1 MSDTTRD
8 IFGRYSGSKGELFNL
23 ALVTSLLTLVTL
35 GIYRFWAKT
44 RIRKYIWSSIDGG
57 SDKFEYTGTGIE
69 KLLGFLVA
77 VVILAVYL
85 GIIQMILFYFG
96 LNLFSEPTTMAE
108 AMAQIAAFYI
118 SFFAVV
124 PLIFFAQYR
133 ARRYKLAR
141 SRWRGVR
148 FGAEPAAWG
157 YAIRAI
163 GHWLLTILTL
173 GLLLP
178 RQTFYLE
185 KYMTDRS
192 WYGTARFEQQGRWQ
206 ELYPAMTHLFIGA
219 LIVVLAVVIMAVAN
233 APVGGTIVF
242 FVGYIWAMVG
252 MVSYRVRSF
261 AYLTDHKRLDGDI
274 SFRADPET
282 STVIGHVIL
291 GGFVVGLVTGVMFL
305 IIGVIVSALV
315 GPATMGSSGGAFVA
329 IAFTILLYLG
339 VLVVA
344 SAMSLVWVT
353 QPIIDHIVSSIAVE
367 NADALDAIRQ
377 RAMDSGADAEGF
389 ADALDVGG
397 AI

>member
-1 MSDTTRD
+1 MSDTTRT
-8 IFGRYSGSKGELFNL
+8 IVGRYSGTKGELFNL

-44 RIRKYIWSSIDGG
+44 RIRKYIWSSVDGSG
-57 SDKFEYTGTGIE
+57 DKFEYTGTGIE

-77 VVILAVYL
+77 VVILAIYL
-85 GIIQMILFYFG
+85 GLIQMILFYFG
-96 LNLFSEPTTMAE
+96 LNLFREPITMAE
-108 AMAQIAAFYI
+108 AVAQMAAFYI

-157 YAIRAI
+157 YVIRAI

-192 WYGTARFEQQGRWQ
+192 WYGTARFEQNGRWQ
-206 ELYPAMTHLFIGA
+206 ALYPAMTHLIIGA
-219 LIVVLAVVIMAVAN
+219 LIVVLAVVMLAVSDSPAI
-233 APVGGTIVF
+233 GTILLV
-242 FVGYIWAMVG
+242 VGYFWAMIG
-252 MVSYRVRSF
+252 LVSYRIRSF
-261 AYLTDHKRLDGDI
+261 AYLTGQKRLDDTIG
-274 SFRADPET
+274 FRADPET

-291 GGFVVGLVTGVMFL
+291 GGLLVGLVTGVMLFAV
-305 IIGVIVSALV
+305 GAIVAVLV
-315 GPATMGSSGGAFVA
+315 GPAAMGGSA
-329 IAFTILLYLG
+329 IGVVLALILYLG
-339 VLVVA
+339 TLVIA
-344 SAMSLVWVT
+344 SALSLVWIT
-353 QPIIDHIVSSIAVE
+353 QPIIDHIVSSMAVE
-367 NADALDAIRQ
+367 NADVLDGIRQ
-377 RAMDSGADAEGF
+377 RAMDSGADDEGF

>member
-8 IFGRYSGSKGELFNL
+8 IFGRYSGKKGELFNL

-44 RIRKYIWSSIDGG
+44 RIRKYIWSSIDGD

-77 VVILAVYL
+77 VVILAIYL

-96 LNLFSEPTTMAE
+96 LNLFSQPTTMAE
-108 AMAQIAAFYI
+108 AVAQTLAVYI

-141 SRWRGVR
+141 TRWRGVR

-157 YAIRAI
+157 YALRAI

-206 ELYPAMTHLFIGA
+206 ELYPAMKHLFIGA
-219 LIVVLAVVIMAVAN
+219 LIIVLAVVLVATTN
-233 APVGGTIVF
+233 SPGLGGVF
-242 FVGYIWAMVG
+242 FVVGYIWG
-252 MVSYRVRSF
+252 MIGLVSYRCPD
-261 AYLTDHKRLDGDI
+261 LPTEHL
-274 SFRADPET
+274 
-282 STVIGHVIL
+282 
-291 GGFVVGLVTGVMFL
+291 
-305 IIGVIVSALV
+305 
-315 GPATMGSSGGAFVA
+315 
-329 IAFTILLYLG
+329 
-339 VLVVA
+339 
-344 SAMSLVWVT
+344 
-353 QPIIDHIVSSIAVE
+353 
-367 NADALDAIRQ
+367 
-377 RAMDSGADAEGF
+377 
-389 ADALDVGG
+389 
-397 AI
+397 